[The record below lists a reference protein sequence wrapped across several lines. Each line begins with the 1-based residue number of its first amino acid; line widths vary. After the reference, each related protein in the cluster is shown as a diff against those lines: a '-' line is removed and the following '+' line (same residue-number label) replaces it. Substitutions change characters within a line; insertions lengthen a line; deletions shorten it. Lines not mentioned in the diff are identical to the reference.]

1 MWSMIKLRFS
11 TDALPGG
18 EQNRCETI
26 IAPVSSSV
34 SQVFLERR
42 CTFWISKTKLCAS
55 GIKTVINADQHVA
68 ILRQR

>member
-1 MWSMIKLRFS
+1 MIKLRFS

-26 IAPVSSSV
+26 IAVSSSV
-34 SQVFLERR
+34 SHVFPERR